1 MTHTTSGPPVDER
14 TNKIPKMSKIIIL
27 KLKNDIESP
36 YNVSVCPKA
45 LLVRMSYDDLSDI
58 TLST

>member
-1 MTHTTSGPPVDER
+1 
-14 TNKIPKMSKIIIL
+14 MSKIIIL

-36 YNVSVCPKA
+36 YNVCPKA
-45 LLVRMSYDDLSDI
+45 FLVRMSYGDVSDI

>member
-1 MTHTTSGPPVDER
+1 M
-14 TNKIPKMSKIIIL
+14 PKMSKIIIL

-36 YNVSVCPKA
+36 HNVCPKA
-45 LLVRMSYDDLSDI
+45 FLVRMSRGDLSDI